1 MSDELKK
8 ILSRELEELKQN
20 KIRAGALG
28 VCFVFVI
35 IFWLGEDDSGE
46 EVNLTEQQTPAP
58 PVTKDLPTKPLPA
71 PKIDDGVTVVLG
83 ADADALNIADPFAGE
98 EKPKPPPKVTA
109 PTPPPQIVLPPPI
122 PPPTKPE
129 VKDEPK
135 EKIILTGTAVSG
147 NIKTAM
153 FLRDKKTIFLTVGD
167 EIGGRK
173 ILDITPDCVIF
184 KDGARAYLQ
193 KELN

>member
-28 VCFVFVI
+28 VCFVLVI

-58 PVTKDLPTKPLPA
+58 PVTKDLPTKPLPV

-83 ADADALNIADPFAGE
+83 ADADALNVADPFAGE
-98 EKPKPPPKVTA
+98 EKPRPPPN
-109 PTPPPQIVLPPPI
+109 
-122 PPPTKPE
+122 PPPTKSE

-147 NIKTAM
+147 NVKTAM
-153 FLRDKKTIFLTVGD
+153 FLRDKKTIFLMVGD